1 MCAGC
6 FLVWTRSP
14 EYVMHGASLNNT
26 RYRFTRTRVIISATP
41 SEERLGGQV
50 SLLLNSFI
58 AKDILDHRTLVSF
71 LYTSKYFK
79 AKFRSPLCI
88 FWYNI
93 LCTYNTFFG
102 FLIHKH
108 WRNTSLCLFCLFFF
122 LFGSRKTTPPPQP
135 RDYAGVPS
143 YQVRR
148 RHRYALSVW
157 LW

>member
-71 LYTSKYFK
+71 LYT
-79 AKFRSPLCI
+79 
-88 FWYNI
+88 NI
-93 LCTYNTFFG
+93 LRPNFVALFVFSGITSYVLIIHFLDFLFINTGETRVYVYFV
-102 FLIHKH
+102 
-108 WRNTSLCLFCLFFF
+108 CFF
-122 LFGSRKTTPPPQP
+122 LFGSRKTTPTPQP